1 MVLSDKSTLDE
12 PFAKEYYLH
21 FYPFVLKGIRNN
33 IPPTLENKI
42 VELGLYNTLESRVK
56 SEERRLLYVGMTRAK
71 DYLYSFGYK
80 GYDWLKNAGVLNPS
94 SKNVWGKD
102 EFKPQVEKIE
112 KPSDNEIPHHDDRA
126 YSILKKPAEH
136 SLFKKRYLSPSKI
149 DEFDG
154 YASHFSW
161 KESGTEMD
169 HQGWGNDYA
178 TIGSCIHDIFAVYH
192 PDHQTENHAA
202 AVNIVG
208 GYDLSEILAGHID
221 ALLSS
226 ADWLYRCLQK
236 HFPQT
241 EEDGVCTE
249 YPFQMTL
256 PTGQTL
262 RGEIDLL
269 WFYSDVNGKHCVL
282 VDYKTYPGVDMHEHT
297 KGHYAQLSAYA
308 AALRN
313 ADVSV
318 EHALVYY
325 PVHGVVH
332 ELKG

>member
-1 MVLSDKSTLDE
+1 M
-12 PFAKEYYLH
+12 H
-21 FYPFVLKGIRNN
+21 FYPFVLKGNRNN
-33 IPPTLENKI
+33 IPPTLKDRI
-42 VELGLYNTLESRVK
+42 VELGLYKTLRARAEG
-56 SEERRLLYVGMTRAK
+56 EERRLLYVGMTRAK
-71 DYLYSFGYK
+71 DCLCSFSYNGRFGDNGKYK
-80 GYDWLKNAGVLNPS
+80 WLINAGLNPS
-94 SKNVWGKD
+94 TKNVWGSD
-102 EFKPQVEKIE
+102 EFKPIDEMIRRPDDK
-112 KPSDNEIPHHDDRA
+112 EIPRYDDRT

-136 SLFKKRYLSPSKI
+136 PSLKKRYLSPSKI
-149 DEFDG
+149 EEFDG

-161 KESGTEMD
+161 EERGTEMD
-169 HQGWGNDYA
+169 HKGWGDDYA
-178 TIGSCIHDIFAVYH
+178 IIGSCIHDIFAVYH

-202 AVNIVG
+202 AINIIG
-208 GYDLSEILAGHID
+208 GYGLSGILAGHID

-226 ADWLYRCLQK
+226 ADWLYRCLQN

-256 PTGQTL
+256 PTSQTL

-269 WFYSDVNGKHCVL
+269 WFYSDEKGKHCVL
-282 VDYKTYPGVDMHEHT
+282 VDYKTFPGVDMHEHT
-297 KGHYAQLSAYA
+297 KGHYAQLSAYV

-313 ADVSV
+313 VGISV

-332 ELKG
+332 ELRD